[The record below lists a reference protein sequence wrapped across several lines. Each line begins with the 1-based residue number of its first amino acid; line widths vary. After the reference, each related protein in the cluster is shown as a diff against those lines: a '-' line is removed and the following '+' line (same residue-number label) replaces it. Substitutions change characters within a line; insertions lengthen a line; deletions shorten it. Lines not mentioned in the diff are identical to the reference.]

1 MSKRKAGS
9 RRWLREH
16 ERDVYVQKAR
26 GEGYRSR
33 AAYKLKEIDRRDRL
47 LRPGMRVVDLG
58 AAPGGWSQ
66 VVRERL
72 GMRGTVIAVDVLE
85 MPSLAG
91 VTFIQGDFADTNVL
105 RAVQEAAAGGVDLVL
120 SDMAPNMSGMRAID
134 QPRMMHLAECALAF
148 AEQALNPGGDLLLKV
163 FHGEGFDEFL
173 RMLRAR
179 FAKVAIRKPDASRD
193 RSSETYVLARGLVY
207 SGSQTG

>member
-72 GMRGTVIAVDVLE
+72 GTRGTVIAVDVLE

-91 VTFIQGDFADTNVL
+91 VTFIQGDFTDTNVL

-134 QPRMMHLAECALAF
+134 QPRMMYLAECALAF